1 MEVTYNNKTYTLSKK
16 ERRVGGE
23 APAVRITM
31 LNNET
36 KVIGMMAPK
45 TQVMI
50 TLLHAQDY
58 SQELHSIL
66 QAYPHKISF
75 YVITSDTKEA
85 LESVISHFDLPQEQ
99 CSVDFKEFASKFGVN
114 MEDEYIAK
122 SLFIISKEGEISYI
136 QQHKDV
142 EEAFDLED
150 FKTQLFALINQKQ
163 KGHTHENW
171 MGV

>member
-16 ERRVGGE
+16 KRKIGGE

-50 TLLHAQDY
+50 TLLQAQEY
-58 SQELHSIL
+58 SQALHDIL
-66 QAYPHKISF
+66 TQYSHKISP

-85 LESVISHFDLPQEQ
+85 LESVISQFDLPQEQ
-99 CSVDFKEFASKFGVN
+99 CSVDFKEFASKFGLN

-122 SLFIISKEGEISYI
+122 SLFVINKEGEISYI
-136 QQHKDV
+136 QQPKDV
-142 EEAFDLED
+142 EEALDLED